1 MHRTPEEIYQ
11 NLLDA
16 GYTKATAERFMT
28 YVNSGDLESQLRD
41 LAMKRTKIL
50 EKLHQENRHLECLD
64 YLSYELEK
72 QERRT
77 L

>member
-1 MHRTPEEIYQ
+1 MSRTREEIYQ

-16 GYTKATAERFMT
+16 GYTKATADRFMT
-28 YVNSGDLESQLRD
+28 YVNSGDLESQRHN

-64 YLSYELEK
+64 YLLYELEEK
-72 QERRT
+72 
-77 L
+77 